1 MIGGTGKE
9 GSGLA
14 YRWARAGYDIIIGSR
29 RKEKAEATAAE
40 LNSMLDKERVTGMEN
55 SDAAG
60 AGDVIVLTVPF
71 SAHRNTLE
79 TIHDEVQG
87 KIFIDV
93 TVPLRPP
100 NVNVVQL
107 PEEGSA
113 AQITQELLGKD
124 VLVVSAFQNVSA
136 THLKDDEHEVDCDV
150 LVTGDDEGAKKLT
163 LKLIEAIGMRG
174 IDAGPLANAAIAEG
188 LTSVLIHINKQYRIK
203 NSGIRITGID

>member
-1 MIGGTGKE
+1 MTSTRLTTTIAVIGGTGKE

-174 IDAGPLANAAIAEG
+174 I
-188 LTSVLIHINKQYRIK
+188 
-203 NSGIRITGID
+203 

>member
-1 MIGGTGKE
+1 MGGTGKE